1 MLDRLLSIRND
12 LGLLAEEYDTVN
24 GRLIGNFPQAFSHV
38 GLINTAFNLTRATR
52 PAEQRA
58 KVNGSHVQAPAA
70 TQEAAASRPRPRE
83 DGRAGRPSPRQA
95 SSAFFRSSLTAL
107 GLALPPVDFMT
118 WPTNQPNRVG
128 LAL

>member
-1 MLDRLLSIRND
+1 MLERLLSIRND

-38 GLINTAFNLTRATR
+38 GLINTCFNLTPRHPPRRAAR
-52 PAEQRA
+52 QGQRLGRSGA
-58 KVNGSHVQAPAA
+58 GSA
-70 TQEAAASRPRPRE
+70 QEAAASRQRPRKN
-83 DGRAGRPSPRQA
+83 GRAGRPPRQA
-95 SSAFFRSSLTAL
+95 SSAFFKSSLTAL

-118 WPTNQPNRVG
+118 WPTNQPNSVG